1 MHEGVVVSSEEELVI
16 WIPGKMLCCALR
28 DPDLR
33 QFVTESVLRSGLL
46 PAKLAPESA
55 ARQWAAIY
63 MSSEPEA
70 SLNTCCLTL
79 ETPYTE
85 SAPNLTLV
93 PLAF

>member
-1 MHEGVVVSSEEELVI
+1 MREGAVVSSEEELVI

-33 QFVTESVLRSGLL
+33 QFVTESVLQNGLL

-70 SLNTCCLTL
+70 SLNTCYLTSQ
-79 ETPYTE
+79 TPCTE
-85 SAPNLTLV
+85 SPPILI
-93 PLAF
+93 

>member
-1 MHEGVVVSSEEELVI
+1 MHSVSKRLKYCRAYCTKMREGAVVSSEEELVI

-70 SLNTCCLTL
+70 SLYTHCLA
-79 ETPYTE
+79 
-85 SAPNLTLV
+85 S
-93 PLAF
+93 